1 MRVSFGLASRFLH
14 VDSRPVLV
22 RAWQLRSGD
31 VRLRADALHPAKV
44 DCPPLLGA
52 ATGGGVASPGH
63 LRVAIE
69 RMRFALGL
77 DDDLA
82 DFRARFR
89 DDPLLGPIIRR
100 KTGFRP
106 RRSPWPWEAL
116 AWAITNQL
124 IEAARAAQ
132 IQRRIVARWGPRAG
146 SGREALR
153 DVPCAGA
160 IAGRAP
166 AELEALDLA
175 NRRAVAMRSVA
186 RAVAAGRC
194 DPGDPGGDE
203 RLLAMSNI
211 GPWTVQCLGF
221 FGRGEPHMLP
231 AADLGYIKL
240 VGVIGGLGR
249 RATVEEVEEFFAPYA
264 PYQGLAGA
272 YVLSGLHY
280 KVASSKPMPFVHEPL
295 EHEERGL
302 PRKAPRR
309 T

>member
-1 MRVSFGLASRFLH
+1 MKVSFGLASRFLH
-14 VDSRPVLV
+14 VDARPVLV

-31 VRLRADALHPAKV
+31 VRFRADALHPAKV

-52 ATGGGVASPGH
+52 ATGGGVATPGH
-63 LRVAIE
+63 LRIAIE
-69 RMRFALGL
+69 RMRFALGV
-77 DDDLA
+77 DDDLT
-82 DFRARFR
+82 DFKARFR
-89 DDPLLGPIIRR
+89 DDPLLGPIIHRR
-100 KTGFRP
+100 TGFRP
-106 RRSPWPWEAL
+106 RRRPWPWEAL
-116 AWAITNQL
+116 AWAVTKQL
-124 IEAARAAQ
+124 IEATRAAQ

-146 SGREALR
+146 TGRDALR

-166 AELEALDLA
+166 AELEAMDLA

-186 RAVAAGRC
+186 RAVAGGRC
-194 DPGDPGGDE
+194 DPGDPAGDE

-280 KVASSKPMPFVHEPL
+280 KVASAKPMPFVHEPL
-295 EHEERGL
+295 TYEERGGR
-302 PRKAPRR
+302 RKAPRR